1 MYAGRVEEE
10 LVQARLVL
18 VLYEVEREGGREGGR
33 E

>member
-18 VLYEVEREGGREGGR
+18 VLYKVGREGGREGGR